1 MYPAN
6 LHMNQQT
13 GTKFRG
19 GMVCALAVNMCAATP
34 SQPPSKSDADSVDE
48 IADTILRYVASRPNA
63 CDSIDGICEW
73 WIPRQRYVLAKEQV
87 LAALELLK
95 TKGQIETRTGADGN
109 VLYRAR

>member
-1 MYPAN
+1 
-6 LHMNQQT
+6 
-13 GTKFRG
+13 
-19 GMVCALAVNMCAATP
+19 MCAAMP
-34 SQPPSKSDADSVDE
+34 SQPPRRSDTDSVDD
-48 IADTILRYVASRPNA
+48 IADTILRYVVSRPNA

-109 VLYRAR
+109 VLYRAC

>member
-1 MYPAN
+1 
-6 LHMNQQT
+6 
-13 GTKFRG
+13 
-19 GMVCALAVNMCAATP
+19 MCAAMP
-34 SQPPSKSDADSVDE
+34 SLPPRRSDADSVDD

-87 LAALELLK
+87 LAALELLE
-95 TKGQIETRTGADGN
+95 TKGQIETRTGVDGN